1 MNIFI
6 LSGGNHPYEESTP
19 ILKEFL
25 TNAGHSTII
34 TEDASKIENT
44 TYMNQFDVLVFNTLR
59 VGDLDFTKTQQECLK
74 NLISSGK
81 GFICIHI
88 SGCIP
93 DNWQEYREITGG
105 GWEMAK
111 SFHPPFSKFNVK
123 TNKNHPIVNNV
134 PNFETNDELYMN
146 IEYENDNEV
155 FLTANADEGT
165 YEWRDKPVLMPAG
178 EYPLGWTR
186 KYGNGKV
193 MVTLLGHNGLSFK
206 TKEFQKIILNGIN
219 WSNNS

>member
-19 ILKEFL
+19 VLKEFL
-25 TNAGHSTII
+25 TNAGHSITT
-34 TEDASKIENT
+34 TEDASKIEQS
-44 TYMNQFDVLVFNTLR
+44 TYMNQFDVLMFNTLR
-59 VGDLDFTKTQQECLK
+59 VEELTFTKNQQECLK

-93 DNWQEYREITGG
+93 DNWQEYRKITGG

-111 SFHPPFSKFNVK
+111 SFHPPFSKFNVE

-134 PNFETNDELYMN
+134 PDFKTNDELYMN
-146 IEYENDNEV
+146 IEYEKDNEV
-155 FLTANADEGT
+155 FLTAHADEGT
-165 YEWRDKPVLMPAG
+165 YEWRGNSVLMSGG

-206 TKEFQKIILNGIN
+206 TEEFQKIILNGIN